1 MVCSL
6 SLTPES
12 LYQRFEF
19 EEPNIVRTNTIA
31 TVFWGVGMIRMFET
45 PSSPQLEFVLA
56 LKVSIGPLLDLGGGL
71 SRTRRTVPVTGGT
84 FSGPL
89 LAGRILPGGADWQII
104 EADGLTLV
112 DARYVLET
120 SDGARIE
127 VRNRGL
133 RHGPSDM
140 MDRIAAGKMVAANE
154 YYFRTSPQFHPPAG
168 KYDWLRRSVFV
179 GVGERYADLVLVGVW
194 KVH

>member
-1 MVCSL
+1 ML
-6 SLTPES
+6 
-12 LYQRFEF
+12 
-19 EEPNIVRTNTIA
+19 
-31 TVFWGVGMIRMFET
+31 ET
-45 PSSPQLEFVLA
+45 PSSPQLEFVLE

-71 SRTRRTVPVTGGT
+71 CHTRRTVPVTGGT

-104 EADGLTLV
+104 EADGLTRV

-133 RHGPSDM
+133 RHGTSDM
-140 MDRIAAGKMVAANE
+140 MDRIVAGEVVAANE
-154 YYFRTSPQFHPPAG
+154 YYFRTSPQFYPPAG
-168 KYDWLRRSVFV
+168 RYDWLRRTVFV